1 MYQMICLFFIISL
14 NLKMEKI
21 KLIWDFRGPHGK
33 NTAIHHEKHLKE
45 FFKIENEKMIQSGTE
60 ALNELHHLAY
70 VIILKKDLNEIKLK
84 LKPNRG
90 EIVV

>member
-1 MYQMICLFFIISL
+1 
-14 NLKMEKI
+14 MEKI

-45 FFKIENEKMIQSGTE
+45 FFEIENKKLFESGTE
-60 ALNELHHLAY
+60 SLNELHHLVY
-70 VIILKKDLNEIKLK
+70 TVILKKDLNEIKLI

-90 EIVV
+90 EVVD

>member
-1 MYQMICLFFIISL
+1 
-14 NLKMEKI
+14 MEKI

-45 FFKIENEKMIQSGTE
+45 FFRIENKKLLESGTE
-60 ALNELHHLAY
+60 SLNELHHLAY
-70 VIILKKDLNEIKLK
+70 AVILKSDLDEIKLM

-90 EIVV
+90 EIVDMN